1 MILHDFKDF
10 IRLYRFKGFQK
21 FLWNSMIQKKSDHY
35 AKLKKKIDDYAR
47 LNVDHDS
54 MIR

>member
-1 MILHDFKDF
+1 
-10 IRLYRFKGFQK
+10 
-21 FLWNSMIQKKSDHY
+21 MIQKKSDHY